1 MRKTIAGLMIGVLA
15 ISTAGGAMAAAAVPF
30 VPVEPVQFGQLNNRA
45 VLGLAAAQ
53 TEPCTPDSN
62 GNGCALG
69 GEEGGFSGSNAAL
82 VVAGVGVVAIGIAVA
97 SGGGSGS
104 TPSSP

>member
-30 VPVEPVQFGQLNNRA
+30 VPVEPVQFGQLNNLA
-45 VLGLAAAQ
+45 VLGFAAAQ
-53 TEPCTPDSN
+53 GEPCTPDSN
-62 GNGCALG
+62 GNGCAPG
-69 GEEGGFSGSNAAL
+69 GEGGGSGVSTPL
-82 VVAGVGVVAIGIAVA
+82 VVGGIGVIAIGIAVA
-97 SGGGSGS
+97 SGGGSDS